1 MSATP
6 QSRAG
11 AAGLI
16 TTPAGSLWRRRLVAA
31 LVIVSGVLSFAY
43 AGIAAYAA
51 TTLVYTP
58 PLPVTRTPADLGLSY
73 RDITFPARDDGV
85 RLRGWFIPG
94 ILPDGRL
101 TGQRALI
108 VVHGTWQNRTD
119 PAAGLLDLT
128 AALARHGFAVLAFDM
143 RGMGESPPAPIS
155 FGYFEQRDVL
165 GAVDFLRTGAL
176 AYPELG
182 RPRAIAAYGV
192 SMGGSTVLLAA
203 AQEPAIQAVVADS
216 AYADIL
222 PILEREVPRRGHLPA
237 FFMPGILLAARVL
250 YGIDFYAVR
259 PVDVM
264 ARVASRPLLLIHG
277 AADGYVPT
285 TNLDELYQAATSAPG
300 AAVQQWRVAG
310 ADHAQAFHTA
320 GAAYVARLVDFYA
333 HALGPDTR
341 VMAG

>member
-11 AAGLI
+11 ATE
-16 TTPAGSLWRRRLVAA
+16 TTTAPARRTWYRRLVAA
-31 LVIVSGVLSFAY
+31 LLIVSGVLSYAF
-43 AGIAAYAA
+43 AGIAVYA
-51 TTLVYTP
+51 TTQLVYTP
-58 PLPVTRTPADLGLSY
+58 PLPITRTPADLGLGY
-73 RDITFPARDDGV
+73 RAITFPARVDGV

-101 TGQRALI
+101 TSQRALI

-176 AYPELG
+176 PYPELG

-192 SMGGSTVLLAA
+192 SMGGATVLLAA
-203 AQEPAIQAVVADS
+203 AQERAIQAVVSDS

-222 PILEREVPRRGHLPA
+222 PILEREVPRRGHLPT
-237 FFMPGILLAARVL
+237 FFMPGIVLAARVL
-250 YGIDFYAVR
+250 YGINFSAVR
-259 PVDVM
+259 PVDVV
-264 ARVASRPLLLIHG
+264 ARVAARPLLLIHG
-277 AADGYVPT
+277 GADEYVPT
-285 TNLDELYQAATSAPG
+285 ANLDELYRAAASAPG
-300 AAVQQWRVAG
+300 ANVQEWRVAG
-310 ADHAQAFHTA
+310 ADHAQAFHST
-320 GAAYVARLVDFYA
+320 GAVYVARLVTFYTQ
-333 HALGPDTR
+333 ALGPDTS
-341 VMAG
+341 VGTG